1 MHSIT
6 SPLITATSSHSSSS
20 SSVSSSSSSSNSN
33 IAGNNCPESTSATI
47 EDSIFIAERGIEE
60 LPVRIGNEHNGI
72 GDAHANNNDTKNDN
86 PTVSIHNRN
95 ESISISSSSNSNS
108 SSSSSSSRMSKRCS
122 EIANRANAVPNK
134 NIDSFDFDK
143 EVRELR
149 GLYKLCGSTVG
160 PFRPV
165 RKVPNDSV
173 NIAVP
178 NISNEW

>member
-33 IAGNNCPESTSATI
+33 IAVNNCPESTSASI
-47 EDSIFIAERGIEE
+47 EDSILIAERGIEE
-60 LPVRIGNEHNGI
+60 LSVRIGNEHNGI
-72 GDAHANNNDTKNDN
+72 GNAHANNNDTKNDN
-86 PTVSIHNRN
+86 LTVSIHNRN
-95 ESISISSSSNSNS
+95 ESISISSSSNSN
-108 SSSSSSSRMSKRCS
+108 SSSSRMSKRCS